1 MPELMNLAIG
11 CAQMIVVIIA
21 QIGLSIHTNVQSGR
35 VEKMLRWI
43 LTIANAIIAF
53 IMLLASG
60 YASDTGDAKT
70 FASLLVITIVSTLN
84 TAYILF
90 T

>member
-1 MPELMNLAIG
+1 
-11 CAQMIVVIIA
+11 
-21 QIGLSIHTNVQSGR
+21 
-35 VEKMLRWI
+35 MLKWI

-70 FASLLVITIVSTLN
+70 FASLLVITVVSTLN

-90 T
+90 TQGVWRSGSATDFDSVVSGSIPLTLVWDVIPIYFSLI

>member
-1 MPELMNLAIG
+1 MD
-11 CAQMIVVIIA
+11 
-21 QIGLSIHTNVQSGR
+21 VQTGR
-35 VEKMLRWI
+35 ADKMLKWI

-70 FASLLVITIVSTLN
+70 FASLLVITVVSTLN

>member
-1 MPELMNLAIG
+1 
-11 CAQMIVVIIA
+11 
-21 QIGLSIHTNVQSGR
+21 
-35 VEKMLRWI
+35 MLKWI

>member
-1 MPELMNLAIG
+1 
-11 CAQMIVVIIA
+11 
-21 QIGLSIHTNVQSGR
+21 
-35 VEKMLRWI
+35 MLKWI

-70 FASLLVITIVSTLN
+70 FALLLVITVVTTLN